1 MLKYKT
7 LIKSFVLICVFM
19 CCMYADTVKVQVV
32 VVVLCP
38 LMVMIHLKRKRLFF
52 FRSGRFTLC

>member
-19 CCMYADTVKVQVV
+19 CCMYVDTVKVQVV
-32 VVVLCP
+32 VLFP